1 MSRGKARHSWQKAVC
16 AEIQECGEA
25 QHFQRPR
32 RDLRCLQFRRL
43 TTAQWQNACL
53 NCREPWVQHLARE
66 VISYDG
72 DHVRSAEFLCATH
85 TGAIKILSQFSK
97 SLLQRQKASSTSGWG
112 QQHRAQEGQNL
123 TCTYRDL
130 NPKWPLWRDGKGS
143 LQPRMLLTASAFY
156 REKAFREQRRQP
168 PLTMS
173 FPSSLS
179 ILVPLPQFQ
188 KKSIWGKIKVS
199 KLFLFE
205 TSKVFLAKITGQGNT
220 QRKTRTQLYSI
231 AISPKMS
238 GNSQSSERARSGPSW
253 PEEWVRKNAV
263 P

>member
-1 MSRGKARHSWQKAVC
+1 MCNSH
-16 AEIQECGEA
+16 
-25 QHFQRPR
+25 
-32 RDLRCLQFRRL
+32 
-43 TTAQWQNACL
+43 
-53 NCREPWVQHLARE
+53 
-66 VISYDG
+66 
-72 DHVRSAEFLCATH
+72 RSHKDFKPVFKE
-85 TGAIKILSQFSK
+85 

-143 LQPRMLLTASAFY
+143 LQSRMLLTASAFY